1 MNLYYEDV
9 PATNDEIPKLP
20 PLLTAKL
27 INRGIDVEAKA
38 ISVAATGEA
47 GVVCYSEVSDR
58 LDMAITLAPEVKG
71 LDAQQIQF
79 IAMNAVG
86 DAIGALAPPEVSVS
100 FRFPGYILLNRGYA
114 GNVKLTFSSSK
125 NNENDIPDWMVV
137 SINIRMDFDGD
148 DHDLEYKLENTSLS
162 EEGAGFISRTRLL
175 ESCSRHFLVWL
186 HQWEEE
192 GFQSIHDEWIK
203 RVDENKKL
211 RKNDGSEAEFIGLDE
226 QGSGLIKSNDNVVS
240 VSMFDVEKIFGQ
252 QKNF

>member
-9 PATNDEIPKLP
+9 PATNDETPKLP

-100 FRFPGYILLNRGYA
+100 FRFPGYIL
-114 GNVKLTFSSSK
+114 
-125 NNENDIPDWMVV
+125 
-137 SINIRMDFDGD
+137 
-148 DHDLEYKLENTSLS
+148 
-162 EEGAGFISRTRLL
+162 
-175 ESCSRHFLVWL
+175 
-186 HQWEEE
+186 
-192 GFQSIHDEWIK
+192 
-203 RVDENKKL
+203 
-211 RKNDGSEAEFIGLDE
+211 
-226 QGSGLIKSNDNVVS
+226 
-240 VSMFDVEKIFGQ
+240 
-252 QKNF
+252 

>member
-9 PATNDEIPKLP
+9 PATNDETPKLP

-38 ISVAATGEA
+38 ISVAARGEA

-100 FRFPGYILLNRGYA
+100 FRFPGTYTDRHGLKNLLAEILAVDITKEQQSSDWGVKHLSKAQIEYA
-114 GNVKLTFSSSK
+114 ATDVL
-125 NNENDIPDWMVV
+125 
-137 SINIRMDFDGD
+137 
-148 DHDLEYKLENTSLS
+148 Y
-162 EEGAGFISRTRLL
+162 
-175 ESCSRHFLVWL
+175 L
-186 HQWEEE
+186 H
-192 GFQSIHDEWIK
+192 
-203 RVDENKKL
+203 
-211 RKNDGSEAEFIGLDE
+211 A
-226 QGSGLIKSNDNVVS
+226 
-240 VSMFDVEKIFGQ
+240 
-252 QKNF
+252 

>member
-9 PATNDEIPKLP
+9 PATNDETPKLP

-47 GVVCYSEVSDR
+47 GVVCYSELSDR

-175 ESCSRHFLVWL
+175 ESCSRHFLV
-186 HQWEEE
+186 
-192 GFQSIHDEWIK
+192 
-203 RVDENKKL
+203 
-211 RKNDGSEAEFIGLDE
+211 
-226 QGSGLIKSNDNVVS
+226 
-240 VSMFDVEKIFGQ
+240 
-252 QKNF
+252 